1 MLYPSDHIE
10 ILVATISCRDKEDH
24 VARGRW
30 NARGAY
36 FSALRQ
42 FIYTASLV
50 CESGGVTG
58 AGTIAYYRCARS
70 VKLLLLI
77 N

>member
-1 MLYPSDHIE
+1 MWPEGGGMPEEPI
-10 ILVATISCRDKEDH
+10 
-24 VARGRW
+24 
-30 NARGAY
+30 

-50 CESGGVTG
+50 RESGGVTG